1 MNLEDLYEA
10 YLVKKEEDAWNE
22 VKNKLTSD
30 KLTYST
36 NELIKGAFL
45 IGYGKGGIDREN
57 EILEISKNDPI
68 QFYNW
73 VSGKI

>member
-22 VKNKLTSD
+22 VKSKLTSD
-30 KLTYST
+30 KLTYNT

-73 VSGKI
+73 ISGKI